1 MLHEIKVVNVKMTLY
16 NVSIIR
22 ANLDGLGFVFLGFLK
37 SAFLRS
43 ANILLIDLGV
53 LGLCEC

>member
-43 ANILLIDLGV
+43 ANNCFID
-53 LGLCEC
+53 